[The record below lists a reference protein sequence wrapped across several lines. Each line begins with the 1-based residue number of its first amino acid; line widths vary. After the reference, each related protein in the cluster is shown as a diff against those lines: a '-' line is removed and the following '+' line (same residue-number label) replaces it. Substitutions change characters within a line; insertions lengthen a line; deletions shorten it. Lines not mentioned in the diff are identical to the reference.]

1 MLSFFV
7 FLFYFFFIFKLYIIV
22 LVLPHIKMNPPVC
35 WVFKKKSM
43 CALFITNKFEKNYVK
58 FKKFEAYC
66 NMLNVL
72 QTFLLFHLLG
82 LKLIKFCILMNY
94 LEGSYI

>member
-1 MLSFFV
+1 MLS
-7 FLFYFFFIFKLYIIV
+7 L
-22 LVLPHIKMNPPVC
+22 N
-35 WVFKKKSM
+35 KSM
-43 CALFITNKFEKNYVK
+43 CGLFITNKLEKNYVK

-72 QTFLLFHLLG
+72 QTFLLFHFLG
-82 LKLIKFCILMNY
+82 LNLIIKFCILMNY

>member
-1 MLSFFV
+1 MLS
-7 FLFYFFFIFKLYIIV
+7 L
-22 LVLPHIKMNPPVC
+22 
-35 WVFKKKSM
+35 KKSM
-43 CALFITNKFEKNYVK
+43 CALFITNKHEKNYVK

-72 QTFLLFHLLG
+72 QTFLLLHFLG
-82 LKLIKFCILMNY
+82 LNLIIKFCILMNY